1 MCHWRGVSRTGSPPR
16 SEEVQVELLATA
28 DESLDRLTRLV
39 TDLLDMSRLQA
50 GVLGVTVTG
59 LSLRESVF
67 AVLDDL
73 GEQGHAVR
81 VRVPG
86 ELPEVAADPGLLE
99 RVLANVVGNA
109 LRFSPHDRPPSVT
122 ASWTGDQVELLV
134 ADHGP
139 GVPEHERERM
149 FVPFQRLGD
158 TDAATGLG
166 LGLALSHGLVEA
178 MGGSLLP
185 ETTPGGGLTLR
196 LVLPVAGAAG

>member
-1 MCHWRGVSRTGSPPR
+1 MTSLRSREVR
-16 SEEVQVELLATA
+16 FSEEVQAELLATA

-73 GEQGHAVR
+73 GEQGRAVR
-81 VRVPG
+81 VRVPE

-109 LRFSPHDRPPSVT
+109 LRFSPPDRPPSVT

-134 ADHGP
+134 TDHGP

-158 TDAATGLG
+158 TDGATGLG
-166 LGLALSHGLVEA
+166 LGLALSRGLMEA

-196 LVLPVAGAAG
+196 LTLPVAGAAG